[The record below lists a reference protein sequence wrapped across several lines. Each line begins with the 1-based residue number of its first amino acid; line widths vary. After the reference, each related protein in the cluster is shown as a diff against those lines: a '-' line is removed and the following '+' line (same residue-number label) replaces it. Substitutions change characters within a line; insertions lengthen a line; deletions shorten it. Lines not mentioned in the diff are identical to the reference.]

1 MSRKPL
7 FMVKNCRMY
16 ICFIE
21 EVLLRRDFQLL
32 NLHFVTF
39 FWICFTKH
47 MKNKPACMVDLLVFW
62 NFCFLLI
69 GLDPSQFRVHHHYH
83 KDEENDA
90 LVGGPAQLTDEEK
103 YRDCER
109 FKFCCL
115 KCGTENIYD
124 NVFDGSVSCFFV
136 CFISV
141 HWWGRKMLVG
151 KTAFQIGF
159 IWCRRRYHIVS
170 VLLFIALEQIIADRI
185 VLKYF
190 SHFCISAASSRRT
203 CEIIWLH

>member
-1 MSRKPL
+1 MSCEPL
-7 FMVKNCRMY
+7 FMVKNCRMFL
-16 ICFIE
+16 CFIE

-103 YRDCER
+103 YKDCER
-109 FKFCCL
+109 FKFSCL

-124 NVFDGSVSCFFV
+124 NVFDCSVSWFF
-136 CFISV
+136 CLFHFCSSM
-141 HWWGRKMLVG
+141 REKN
-151 KTAFQIGF
+151 A
-159 IWCRRRYHIVS
+159 CRENS
-170 VLLFIALEQIIADRI
+170 FSDRI
-185 VLKYF
+185 
-190 SHFCISAASSRRT
+190 HMM
-203 CEIIWLH
+203 